1 MKKIMWA
8 KMTMEE
14 IKALDKD
21 NTVVL
26 FPIGSTEGHGPHVS
40 VECDSFNATE
50 LAKKVALASQE
61 QGVTTIVTP
70 TLRFGQSEWMDYPG
84 KISLRTKTFQ
94 SVVWD
99 MCKSIAIDN
108 GFKRLIILN
117 GHGGNP
123 HFLGVTI
130 QDFYQEYRVLIPVIN
145 YWRLAVDIIDEVIE
159 TSFAH
164 ADEGETSVCLA
175 LGMEIDMKKAIK
187 DSPYAPHEKISKIGG
202 TDDGLQKLSGFRFA
216 QKTMIPFT
224 KITERSKSGVFSDA
238 TLATKE
244 KGEKIVAAVIERSTE
259 IIKELLK
266 YPY

>member
-1 MKKIMWA
+1 MKKIMWE

-21 NTVVL
+21 KTVVL

-99 MCKSIAIDN
+99 VCKSIAIDN
-108 GFKRLIILN
+108 GFKKLIIFN

-123 HFLGVTI
+123 PFLTTTT
-130 QDFYQEYRVLIPVIN
+130 QDFYQEYKVLIPVIS
-145 YWRLAVDIIDEVIE
+145 YWKLVHDVIDKVIK
-159 TSFAH
+159 TSFRH
-164 ADEGETSVCLA
+164 ADEGETSVSLA

-187 DSPYAPHEKISKIGG
+187 SSYHAPHEEIC
-202 TDDGLQKLSGFRFA
+202 GLEDIDNTAQTATQPGDKLA
-216 QKTMIPFT
+216 ILMPFT
-224 KITERSKSGVFSDA
+224 TISERCKSGVLGDA

-244 KGEKIVAAVIERSTE
+244 KGEKINQAIVKRSVE
-259 IIKELLK
+259 FIKKFLQLK
-266 YPY
+266 C